1 MNTPSSEMPPSVPY
15 GANVEVLVE
24 VNECDDVIVDEIVV
38 IEEFGKSGRNPPR
51 AKGYKI
57 RVDKEHVVFH
67 EEWVTGRQ
75 ILEEAKRLPP
85 EKFILREIFANT
97 PPEKIELDQ
106 KVHLRKHG
114 VEKFRTMLKTAQDG
128 A

>member
-114 VEKFRTMLKTAQDG
+114 VEKFLTMLKTAQDG

>member
-1 MNTPSSEMPPSVPY
+1 VNTPGSEIPPPVPRD
-15 GANVEVLVE
+15 ATVEVLVE
-24 VNECDDVIVDEIVV
+24 VLEGDDVIVEDIIV
-38 IEEFGKSGRNPPR
+38 IEEFGKSGRKPPR

-57 RVDKEHVVFH
+57 RVDKEHLVFH

-75 ILEEAKRLPP
+75 ILTEAKRLPP
-85 EKFILREIFANT
+85 EKYILREIFANA

-128 A
+128 Q

>member
-1 MNTPSSEMPPSVPY
+1 MNTPGSEIPPSVTP

-24 VNECDDVIVDEIVV
+24 VDESDGVIVEEIIV
-38 IEEFGKSGRNPPR
+38 IEEFGKSGRKPPR
-51 AKGYKI
+51 ARGYKI
-57 RVDKEHVVFH
+57 RVDKEHLVFH

-75 ILEEAKRLPP
+75 ILVEAKRLPP
-85 EKFILREIFANT
+85 EKYILREIFANA
-97 PPEKIELDQ
+97 PPEKIDLDQ

-128 A
+128 Q

>member
-1 MNTPSSEMPPSVPY
+1 VNTPGSEMPPSVPHR
-15 GANVEVLVE
+15 ANVEVLVE
-24 VNECDDVIVDEIVV
+24 VNERDDVIVEEIIV
-38 IEEFGKSGRNPPR
+38 IEEFGKSGRKPPR

-57 RVDKEHVVFH
+57 RVDKEHLVFH

-75 ILEEAKRLPP
+75 IMVEARRLPP
-85 EKFILREIFANT
+85 EKYILREIFANA

-128 A
+128 R